1 MTARKR
7 RIVGARFAIGD
18 KIGEGA
24 MGTVYEAEDLS
35 DGRTV
40 AVKVLS
46 VTRRGHPALEE
57 RMHREAR
64 AAAAVRHPNIVRIIT
79 VGVVPETDPTA
90 PGTTYIVMER
100 LRGESLE
107 DLIVRTG
114 PLTVPL
120 AVSIAAD
127 ILAGLDAAHVRGV
140 VHRDLKPGNVFRTQE
155 GVVKLFD
162 FGLSVRYGTHGFSL
176 SLTPEG
182 TVCGSPP
189 YMAPEQAL
197 GEEPIDGRADQ
208 YAAGAVLH
216 EMLTGR
222 PPFEGDNPMEVLA
235 RVVREPPPRIR
246 ARRRDVPAAL
256 EALVLRALAKARGD
270 RFPSAAAMAEAL
282 SDALG

>member
-1 MTARKR
+1 LTDKKR
-7 RIVGARFAIGD
+7 RIVGARFAIGAP
-18 KIGEGA
+18 IGEGA
-24 MGTVYEAEDLS
+24 MGIVYEAEDLS

-40 AVKVLS
+40 AVKVLTA
-46 VTRRGHPALEE
+46 TRRGDPALEE

-79 VGVVPETDPTA
+79 VGMVPKTDPTA

-107 DLIVRTG
+107 ELIDSRG
-114 PLTVPL
+114 PLPVPL
-120 AVSIAAD
+120 ATSIGAE
-127 ILAGLDAAHVRGV
+127 ILSGLDAAHVRGV
-140 VHRDLKPGNVFRTQE
+140 VHRDLKPGNVFRTTE

-208 YAAGAVLH
+208 YAAGAVLY

-222 PPFEGDNPMEVLA
+222 PPFEGPSPMEVLA
-235 RVVREPPPRIR
+235 KVVRDAPRPIR
-246 ARRRDVPAAL
+246 PKRRDVSEAL
-256 EALVLRALAKARGD
+256 EAVVMRALAKGRAERY
-270 RFPSAAAMAEAL
+270 PSAAAMAEAL
-282 SDALG
+282 ADAG